1 MPISIPDLDALVGYD
16 PASHTIAGLPSMMQP
31 TAANAARND
40 SAMIEAQRAQQGL
53 PTLQSTAY
61 LNAATHPT
69 AAPKTMPSM
78 AGPELAQSTTIPSM
92 PISAP
97 SVPAIAKPTKQEAM
111 AAGKRE
117 YAEGLP
123 TVTAEPGT
131 PEYYT
136 QQLALSDYKRAHPEG
151 SAISSD
157 LGTWGKIKHGLALA
171 GNVAGDILDPGA
183 MERIPGTQLHEQ
195 AERNAWTAGIGE
207 AAKNALTNAEAESW
221 SKMVPITGPNGETQY
236 VPERFAG
243 TLGAAGER
251 GQVSER
257 NTDVNAQTR
266 AEDVAAQQAGANQRT
281 AETQAG
287 AAAREQPKTVVM
299 YDKDPSEGGKLY
311 QYAYDPQ
318 TKQFKQLNPAPPTAA
333 SLGLFGSV
341 QPLFNPQTGEM
352 IGTFNTKSGAMNPLT
367 AGQQAGVAA
376 MGGGATG
383 AGPQTATGERL
394 QNTKANQFNTQYVNP
409 ANQAEQQYQRATE
422 AVNAYNN
429 NPKTGAAAMVL
440 FAQHLGTT
448 LGGIKGAAIGEG
460 AQKMHQDAIGLEDRA
475 SRFVDYLKTGQPLS
489 ANQVRDFYSLIQQTR
504 TLQWETTA
512 REAARRKM
520 PIDFLPSDV
529 QIRMSD
535 SKGESREV
543 PANQVQGYVD
553 RGLTIGY

>member
-97 SVPAIAKPTKQEAM
+97 SVPAIAKPSKQEAV

-123 TVTAEPGT
+123 QVTAQPGT
-131 PEYYT
+131 EDYYA

-157 LGTWGKIKHGLALA
+157 PGTWGKIKHGLAIA

-183 MERIPGTQLHEQ
+183 MERIPGTQLNEQ
-195 AERNAWTAGIGE
+195 AKRGAWTAGIGE

-251 GQVSER
+251 GQTSER
-257 NTDVNAQTR
+257 NTDVNAQQRAAANQNTNETR
-266 AEDVAAQQAGANQRT
+266 ANVAEDTLRTRQDIADENAQNRQDIASQNNDTRSTIAALNRQYMGSFEPSYDRQTGELLGFYNSKNPANQR
-281 AETQAG
+281 
-287 AAAREQPKTVVM
+287 
-299 YDKDPSEGGKLY
+299 
-311 QYAYDPQ
+311 
-318 TKQFKQLNPAPPTAA
+318 
-333 SLGLFGSV
+333 
-341 QPLFNPQTGEM
+341 
-352 IGTFNTKSGAMNPLT
+352 
-367 AGQQAGVAA
+367 
-376 MGGGATG
+376 
-383 AGPQTATGERL
+383 GPQGQSVAGGPTGGTSPLAEGTTAQGARMNQMQ
-394 QNTKANQFNTQYVNP
+394 QNRFNTQYVNP
-409 ANQAEQQYQRATE
+409 ANQFEQQYQRATE

-475 SRFVDYLKTGQPLS
+475 SRFVDYLETGQPLS

-543 PANQVQGYVD
+543 PASQVQGYVD